1 MTRRLAMSEC
11 PLSGASGARIQT
23 VLIDS
28 HAGPAAAVP
37 VLYPLHALDGQVAQD
52 QPQFVGGVPDDWPRL
67 AKIGADDGRR
77 LAGERAG
84 GVHRAP
90 APRGASGAG

>member
-1 MTRRLAMSEC
+1 MTRRLATSDC

-52 QPQFVGGVPDDWPRL
+52 QPQFVGGVPDDWPGL
-67 AKIGADDGRR
+67 EKIGADD
-77 LAGERAG
+77 
-84 GVHRAP
+84 
-90 APRGASGAG
+90 